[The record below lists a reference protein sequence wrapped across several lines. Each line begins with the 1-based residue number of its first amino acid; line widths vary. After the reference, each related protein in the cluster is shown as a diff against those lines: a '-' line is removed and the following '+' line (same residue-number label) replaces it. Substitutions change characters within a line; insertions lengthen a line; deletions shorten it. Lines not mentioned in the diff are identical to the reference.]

1 MIIFQEGAAQTAA
14 AFNSIIRE
22 KRNAFKV
29 RMAKMEEHQMVERN
43 ELGWAQER
51 LADTVRNLRQIELK
65 RVKNKTQVTKQ
76 IRENEL
82 IAQQTMMRQQKE
94 REFLQTLQLCKARH
108 ASEIN
113 ELEISGMEELEEIH
127 ISQRSEEFELISKN
141 NALESDMTR
150 SLEQQK
156 WKFEADQLM
165 QKQISARTAL
175 QRAQK
180 KQANQQA
187 KLEKSGRRIR
197 EKDLIAE
204 YPLIRGEREGAG
216 DDSASESASESQS
229 EGTIQSAFSAEEEE
243 GRLASIN
250 NLSGTLNEADI
261 NSKLNK
267 EAPAL
272 SDEEKMMASAIEAG
286 NESLKNR
293 VLHHK
298 KILQELKRMHKSAVD
313 QKTKE
318 NRRKMSEIL
327 KDHEEEIEQLKMD
340 QAEVMK
346 EFLAVHMV
354 EQDSSENL
362 NSRNLTGALLPPH
375 IMSKMELGGIPEAED
390 FDSVTIIVC
399 EIDNFRKMTTSVD
412 PVNVFM
418 LLEAVNHEFDVVLES
433 NSQVYKVDGVSG
445 SYILASGLGLEVK
458 TPQEVV
464 DSVKHAFA
472 CALEIQKA
480 IMQINASEFG
490 GNRPISLRI
499 GVHTG
504 PVFAGVLG
512 TKLIRYSLIGET
524 FDIAFRMCETS
535 EPGKLQVSKNSI
547 QGLADDDTFEFEE
560 CGEVEVKGQGNLRT
574 FWLLD

>member
-1 MIIFQEGAAQTAA
+1 MLL
-14 AFNSIIRE
+14 RY
-22 KRNAFKV
+22 
-29 RMAKMEEHQMVERN
+29 
-43 ELGWAQER
+43 ELACAQER
-51 LADTVRNLRQIELK
+51 LADTVRNLRHIELK
-65 RVKNKTQVTKQ
+65 HVKNKTQVKKQ

-127 ISQRSEEFELISKN
+127 IGQRSEEFELISKN
-141 NALESDMTR
+141 NALESDMTK

-180 KQANQQA
+180 KQASQQA
-187 KLEKSGRRIR
+187 KIEKSSRRNR

-204 YPLIRGEREGAG
+204 YPLIRGEKDAAG
-216 DDSASESASESQS
+216 DESASESASESQS

-243 GRLASIN
+243 GRRASLN
-250 NLSGTLNEADI
+250 NLPGTLNEADI

-267 EAPAL
+267 ETSAL

-293 VLHHK
+293 ILHHK
-298 KILQELKRMHKSAVD
+298 KILQELKRMHKSAID

-318 NRRKMSEIL
+318 NRRKMSELL
-327 KDHEEEIEQLKMD
+327 KDHEEEIEQLKLD
-340 QAEVMK
+340 QAEAMK

-354 EQDSSENL
+354 EEVSSETL
-362 NSRNLTGALLPPH
+362 NSRSLTGTMLPPH

-390 FDSVTIIVC
+390 FDSVTIVIC
-399 EIDNFRKMTTSVD
+399 ELNDFAKMTASVD
-412 PVNVFM
+412 PVHIFKLLQAINNEFDAV
-418 LLEAVNHEFDVVLES
+418 LEAHP
-433 NSQVYKVDGVSG
+433 QVYKVDSVSG
-445 SYILASGLGLEVK
+445 SYVLASGLGLEAK
-458 TPQEVV
+458 TSQDVAE
-464 DSVKHAFA
+464 SVKHAFM

-480 IMQINASEFG
+480 MRRINLPEFY
-490 GNRPISLRI
+490 GNRPVLHRI

-504 PVFAGVLG
+504 PVYAGILG

-524 FDIAFRMCETS
+524 VDTAFRMCATS

-560 CGEVEVKGQGNLRT
+560 RGEVEVKGKGKLRT